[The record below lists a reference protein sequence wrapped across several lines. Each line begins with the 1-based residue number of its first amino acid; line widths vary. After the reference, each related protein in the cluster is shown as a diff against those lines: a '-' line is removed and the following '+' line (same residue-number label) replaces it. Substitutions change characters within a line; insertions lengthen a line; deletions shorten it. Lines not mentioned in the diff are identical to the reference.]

1 MKNNDLLLVIDM
13 QNVYLPDQE
22 WACPRM
28 PEASR
33 NTRRLID
40 TGVPGNIL
48 FTQFS
53 APENPAGRWMEYNRE
68 YREINDNA
76 WLCAVTDEFH
86 PYLKQYPLISKST
99 FSSLKSPEVL
109 EAARRADRIL
119 LAGVVA
125 ECCVLA
131 TMLEA
136 IDLGID
142 TIYMP
147 DCCAGQTPEKE
158 ARVMGIADSFSPVHM
173 RIQTV
178 DEYLHSSDY
187 FAVCCH

>member
-48 FTQFS
+48 FTQ
-53 APENPAGRWMEYNRE
+53 

>member
-1 MKNNDLLLVIDM
+1 MKSNDLLLVIDM
-13 QNVYLPDQE
+13 QNVYLPGQE

-40 TGVPGNIL
+40 SGAAAQVL
-48 FTQFS
+48 FTQFI
-53 APENPAGRWMEYNRE
+53 APEHPTGRWIEYNRE
-68 YREINDNA
+68 YQAINDDT
-76 WLCAVTDEFH
+76 WLCAVTDEFQ
-86 PYLKQYPLISKST
+86 PYLDRYPLLTKST
-99 FSSLKSPEVL
+99 FSSLKCPQVL
-109 EAARRADRIL
+109 EAARSADRIL
-119 LAGVVA
+119 LSGVVA

-131 TMLEA
+131 TMFEA

-142 TIYMP
+142 TIYLP

-173 RIQTV
+173 QIRTV
-178 DEYLHSSDY
+178 DELLS
-187 FAVCCH
+187 